1 MPTDWLLGWSDIT
14 ITTTTPHHTTTWWLL
29 LWLLVLLSLW
39 TLRLSSLEW
48 LPSLFLSLSLFPT
61 LVLLLWLSER
71 AMEEKR
77 KRRRT
82 IVSWFSCSVC
92 TMGKSG
98 HIIARPVR
106 QIELICNLICCYCCC
121 CWLALHVKVSVF
133 IHDLADNE
141 RRLEVNWFEF
151 IW

>member
-14 ITTTTPHHTTTWWLL
+14 ITTTTPHHDLMIIVMTFSFIIIMNFTIIIIRMTALT
-29 LWLLVLLSLW
+29 LS
-39 TLRLSSLEW
+39 
-48 LPSLFLSLSLFPT
+48 LSLSLFPT